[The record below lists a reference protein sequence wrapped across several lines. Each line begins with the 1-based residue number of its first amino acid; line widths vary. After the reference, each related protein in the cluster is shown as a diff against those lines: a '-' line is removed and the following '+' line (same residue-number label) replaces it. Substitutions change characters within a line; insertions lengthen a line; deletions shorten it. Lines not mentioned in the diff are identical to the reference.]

1 MSLHYIAFRALDSLR
16 IAALIWTFYAQRRE
30 IDAFLVGNRLLSR
43 NHYFRILTMEV
54 VILVNM
60 VAALVMIAFDVRLFA
75 DLPGGLQFW
84 PGWKEIHTD
93 WQPVSVS
100 SSEWDGSSWNRFATR
115 WNEWINP
122 IFAFIF
128 FLVYGLSN
136 PARARYRRA
145 LSSFPRLSLPYRSSQ
160 LLKEE
165 SQPQVIHLAP
175 GSSSVSS
182 ITTKCVVL
190 SCNRPGWRN
199 HDILLPQTFRYIPRK
214 YND

>member
-93 WQPVSVS
+93 WQPVSVP

-122 IFAFIF
+122 IFAYIF
-128 FLVYGLSN
+128 FIVYGLSN
-136 PARARYRRA
+136 PARASYRRV
-145 LSSFPRLSLPYRSSQ
+145 LSSFPRFSLPYRSSQ

-190 SCNRPGWRN
+190 SCNRLGWRN